1 MTSKKL
7 YTSDRL
13 QRMISFQ
20 IYKLQPLNSFFDNFL
35 FLLLAS
41 LLPKQ
46 AFQGQTHPTMEVGR
60 LSRVSEVKRVLMEAR
75 VRTNMFLI

>member
-41 LLPKQ
+41 PLPK
-46 AFQGQTHPTMEVGR
+46 
-60 LSRVSEVKRVLMEAR
+60 
-75 VRTNMFLI
+75 